1 MKESKLI
8 SVVVP
13 LYNSCNTIERTIK
26 SVLAQ
31 SYQNLEVMVVDDG
44 SEDNSRALIEKMA
57 DSRIHY
63 YCLPHQNANV
73 ARNYGINHSR
83 GEYIAMLDADD
94 EWLANHLETSLMV
107 LQERKVDCI
116 YGSLILRSKS
126 DRVVFTRALEA
137 GESIIDFLLTTG
149 YGAQTSTL
157 VMTAS
162 SAKDVLWNESLSRHQ
177 DYDFVV
183 RYGRKY
189 RLYPKLEPT
198 VVYYLSDTPKVID
211 FGSCIRF
218 IHTVEGEITD
228 DVYMNYH
235 RRMLGLA
242 MAKGARGEVIWH
254 YRKAATYYK
263 YLLSFHDYLL
273 LLQPRSK
280 LKVWHLMIKY
290 FWGIFRSV

>member
-1 MKESKLI
+1 VKESKLI

-26 SVLAQ
+26 SVLTQ

-44 SEDNSRALIEKMA
+44 SEDNSRAVIEKMA

-94 EWLANHLETSLMV
+94 EWLANHLEDSLTV
-107 LQERKVDCI
+107 LQERKADCV
-116 YGSLILRSKS
+116 YGSLILRGKF
-126 DRVVFTRALEA
+126 DRVIFTRALES
-137 GESIIDFLLTTG
+137 GESIVDFLLTTG

-162 SAKDVLWNESLSRHQ
+162 SAKDVLWNESLRRHQ

-198 VVYYLSDTPKVID
+198 VVYYLSDVPKVID
-211 FGSCIRF
+211 FDSCIRF
-218 IHTVEGEITD
+218 ICTVEDEITD
-228 DVYMNYH
+228 SVYMDYH

-242 MAKGARGEVIWH
+242 MARAASEGVIWH
-254 YRKAATYYK
+254 YRRAAAHYK

-280 LKVWHLMIKY
+280 FEVWSLMMRYI
-290 FWGIFRSV
+290 WGIFRSI